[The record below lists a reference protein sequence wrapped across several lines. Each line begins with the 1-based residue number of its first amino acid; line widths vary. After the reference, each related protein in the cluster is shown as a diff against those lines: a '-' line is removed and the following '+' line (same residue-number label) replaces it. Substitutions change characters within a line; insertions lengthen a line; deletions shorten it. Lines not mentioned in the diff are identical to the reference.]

1 MWVIAIVWLT
11 SAAIFLELADR
22 APTLEDSRP
31 AKQPHSAGEHADLGA
46 KVVQMSERQYG
57 RGISSLALIEH

>member
-31 AKQPHSAGEHADLGA
+31 AKQARGELADLGA